1 MSYEMKKIIL
11 LVGFII
17 FVIILAKLDPNLSF
31 TTTGGISF
39 ENSTPPV
46 VSSNTE
52 KEVLNW
58 FESLDKKPLITENP
72 DYTMITSTEVQL
84 QTYTADVEFY
94 YGQKLSEALLL
105 ENNFPNEIMP
115 IFYTQNEDRL
125 VAVKVTYLDLT
136 DYGIT
141 SLEKLISNG
150 PISDIKNLPEY
161 ASLKVFEYN
170 EYLIFLQNNIL
181 YYVLKT

>member
-1 MSYEMKKIIL
+1 M
-11 LVGFII
+11 
-17 FVIILAKLDPNLSF
+17 
-31 TTTGGISF
+31 
-39 ENSTPPV
+39 
-46 VSSNTE
+46 
-52 KEVLNW
+52 
-58 FESLDKKPLITENP
+58 
-72 DYTMITSTEVQL
+72 
-84 QTYTADVEFY
+84 
-94 YGQKLSEALLL
+94 L
-105 ENNFPNEIMP
+105 ENNFPNEIIP

-170 EYLIFLQNNIL
+170 EYLIFLKNSIL

>member
-1 MSYEMKKIIL
+1 MKKIIL

-17 FVIILAKLDPNLSF
+17 SVIILAKLDPNLSF

-58 FESLDKKPLITENP
+58 FESLDKKPLITESP

-94 YGQKLSEALLL
+94 YGQ
-105 ENNFPNEIMP
+105 N
-115 IFYTQNEDRL
+115 
-125 VAVKVTYLDLT
+125 
-136 DYGIT
+136 
-141 SLEKLISNG
+141 
-150 PISDIKNLPEY
+150 
-161 ASLKVFEYN
+161 
-170 EYLIFLQNNIL
+170 
-181 YYVLKT
+181 